1 MSTQEIVCGH
11 DFIYMKYSSHILN
24 RQVLHIFKSVICNIY
39 LLNLIV
45 QDGLKDVDESIIEV

>member
-1 MSTQEIVCGH
+1 
-11 DFIYMKYSSHILN
+11 MKYSLHILN